1 MDKRDKELEDYLASF
16 KLKEAPETLR
26 ARVLAKAK
34 SAWTQEA
41 PRPARPRLSPYRSVV
56 RYALAIAAVFLLNI
70 LSGVI
75 DQMLT
80 SAALNGRRETLQAS
94 ASKRRE
100 KELEEWRELCAE
112 IGMERVPFRLWV
124 RHVQQTKPRRSLLY
138 LKYRLRLDELTE
150 DI

>member
-16 KLKEAPETLR
+16 KLKEAPDALR

-34 SAWTQEA
+34 SAWTQET
-41 PRPARPRLSPYRSVV
+41 PRQARSRFSLHHPVV

-75 DQMLT
+75 DQALT
-80 SAALNGRRETLQAS
+80 RAALNGRRETFQAS
-94 ASKRRE
+94 TGKRQE
-100 KELEEWRELCAE
+100 KELEEWRQLCAE
-112 IGMERVPFRLWV
+112 IGMEGVPFRLWV
-124 RHVQQTKPRRSLLY
+124 RHVQQTKPRRSLLP
-138 LKYRLRLDELTE
+138 LKYRLRLAELTE